1 MTRIY
6 DPKNFDPPSSLG
18 ALISRVRI
26 VMFDRLDQALGPFD
40 LSTPQ
45 YIVIVLLANG
55 IASKSSDIC
64 RTVAHDPGAMTRVID
79 RLEEKK
85 LVRRKPDPN
94 DRRAFKLELTPQ
106 GRALYPKVIAVAV
119 GMINELLEGFTKT
132 EVRQMENFLKRILEN
147 AGEATHLKAE
157 KA

>member
-1 MTRIY
+1 MTQIY

-26 VMFDRLDQALGPFD
+26 TLYDRLDRALLPFD

-45 YIVIVLLANG
+45 YIVIMLLANG

-64 RTVAHDPGAMTRVID
+64 RMVAHDPGAMTRVLD

-85 LVRRKPDPN
+85 LVRRMPDPS
-94 DRRAFKLELTPQ
+94 DRRAFKLELTPE
-106 GRALYPKVIAVAV
+106 GRTLYPKVIAVAV
-119 GMINELLEGFTKT
+119 GMINELLEGFTKP

-157 KA
+157 KV

>member
-1 MTRIY
+1 MPQIY

-26 VMFDRLDQALGPFD
+26 TLYERLDQALLPFD

-45 YIVIVLLANG
+45 YIVIVLLAND

-64 RTVAHDPGAMTRVID
+64 RTLAHDPGAMTRVLD
-79 RLEEKK
+79 RLEVKK
-85 LVRRKPDPN
+85 LVRRMPDPS
-94 DRRAFKLELTPQ
+94 DRRAFKLELTSE
-106 GRALYPKVIAVAV
+106 GRVLYPKVIAVAV

-132 EVRQMENFLKRILEN
+132 EVRQMESFLMRILEN
-147 AGEATHLKAE
+147 AGETAHLKAE
-157 KA
+157 KV

>member
-1 MTRIY
+1 MTQIY

>member
-6 DPKNFDPPSSLG
+6 DPKTFDPRSSLG
-18 ALISRVRI
+18 ALIGRARI
-26 VMFDRLDQALGPFD
+26 TLYERLDRALAPFG

-55 IASKSSDIC
+55 IASKPSDIC
-64 RTVAHDPGAMTRVID
+64 RTVAHDPGAMTRVLD

-85 LVRRKPDPN
+85 LLRRAPDPT
-94 DRRAFKLELTPQ
+94 DRRALKLELTPE
-106 GRALYPKVIAVAV
+106 GYALYPKVIAVAV
-119 GMINELLEGFTKT
+119 DMINELLQGFSKN

-147 AGEATHLKAE
+147 AGEDVYLEPAKT
-157 KA
+157 